1 MSEHEQKIPDLKE
14 VPPDQIEDVVKLL
27 EEMGMVNLKGE
38 SSYLFEVKIGLTKTK
53 QVDVH
58 ILWDCDKKTHRDSAI
73 VLDALTN
80 GTLNKQILLA
90 LNYLPGSD
98 GDKADAVHRL
108 IRRWSRLQE
117 QGEEQPFIDSF
128 QPLVPEQR

>member
-38 SSYLFEVKIGLTKTK
+38 SPYLFEVKIGLTKTK
-53 QVDVH
+53 QVDIH

-108 IRRWSRLQE
+108 IRRWVRLQE
-117 QGEEQPFIDSF
+117 QGEEQPFVDSF

>member
-27 EEMGMVNLKGE
+27 EEMGVNIKGE

-53 QVDVH
+53 QVDIH

-108 IRRWSRLQE
+108 IRRWIRLQE

-128 QPLVPEQR
+128 QPLIPEQR

>member
-53 QVDVH
+53 QVDIH

-108 IRRWSRLQE
+108 IRRWIRLQE

>member
-108 IRRWSRLQE
+108 IRRWIRLQE